1 MQDRK
6 GYSRVNRNYEG
17 SLKTKY
23 DDNIH
28 NFEELRQNST
38 KIFKKLLY
46 YTIELNI
53 SFWIYTIPYHII
65 HTISYN
71 IYYTMP
77 VFEMKIRA
85 SLTPEF
91 ILTINPLGASVALI

>member
-38 KIFKKLLY
+38 KLLY

-53 SFWIYTIPYHII
+53 SF
-65 HTISYN
+65 
-71 IYYTMP
+71 
-77 VFEMKIRA
+77 
-85 SLTPEF
+85 
-91 ILTINPLGASVALI
+91 

>member
-28 NFEELRQNST
+28 NFEELST
-38 KIFKKLLY
+38 KLLY

-53 SFWIYTIPYHII
+53 SF
-65 HTISYN
+65 
-71 IYYTMP
+71 
-77 VFEMKIRA
+77 
-85 SLTPEF
+85 
-91 ILTINPLGASVALI
+91 